1 MGDFEKKMDSKGYR
15 ILKTIADLFLVNLEF
30 LFTVVFSLSF
40 LFYPAL
46 FALVE
51 FCKKEKETYVR
62 PFKDY
67 FLLVKTHYSVGWKY
81 WCVFTPIYALLG
93 YSIYLSYQ
101 LIINSNMSFM
111 AWLSMVIVVGV
122 VLVLT
127 SAIFHLSLFRAYFGD
142 EPALSG
148 FRKASLVARK
158 KIFITATIWVMLA
171 CFAFLYYLFLPL
183 ILIVGFGYIAY
194 LVVSLADKTYSRLY
208 REEQDRIKNENK
220 EEVE

>member
-1 MGDFEKKMDSKGYR
+1 MADFEKKMDSKGYR
-15 ILKTIADLFLVNLEF
+15 ILKTIADLFLVNIEF
-30 LFTVVFSLSF
+30 LFTVVISLSF

-67 FLLVKTHYSVGWKY
+67 FQLIRFHYSAGWKY
-81 WCVFTPIYALLG
+81 WCVFTPIYAILG

-101 LIINSNMSFM
+101 LIVSSDMSVL
-111 AWLSMVIVVGV
+111 AWLSMIIVIGI
-122 VLVLT
+122 VLVIT

-142 EPALSG
+142 EEPLSG

-171 CFAFLYYLFLPL
+171 CTAFLYYLFLPL
-183 ILIVGFGYIAY
+183 ILIFGLGYVAFLI
-194 LVVSLADKTYSRLY
+194 VSLADKTYSRLY
-208 REEQDRIKNENK
+208 REEQDRIKSEK
-220 EEVE
+220 EDDD